1 MHEWQRFLRVAQGS
15 LLINEREALCDWLQG
30 EFRYFVPHEVFVAVW
45 GNADMGEFN
54 VHLLSPWVRATGG
67 REDALLR
74 PLLHDLYQQWITNVR
89 RPVRTTI
96 LPTQLV
102 VTPQAD
108 TALLT
113 AAANVRSALIHGIAV
128 METRDDRVFIALQSA
143 QAISEQS
150 AKTFELLLPYVN
162 AASERIADLG
172 HANTGA
178 RSSSSAWL
186 LELSQREVEI
196 MRWLTAGKTNP
207 EIGQILETSTFTVK
221 NHVQRIF
228 RKMNVVNRA
237 QAVEKFKRSK

>member
-1 MHEWQRFLRVAQGS
+1 MQEWQRFLRVAQGS
-15 LLINEREALCDWLQG
+15 LLITERQALCDWLQG

-45 GNADMGEFN
+45 GSAEMGKFSL
-54 VHLLSPWVRATGG
+54 HLLSPCVRAIGG

-74 PLLHDLYQQWITNVR
+74 PLLHDLYQKWITNGR

-96 LPTQLV
+96 VPTQLV
-102 VTPQAD
+102 ATPQAD

-128 METRDDRVFIALQSA
+128 MQTRDDRVFIALQSA
-143 QAISEQS
+143 QTISEQS

-172 HANTGA
+172 HANTDG

-207 EIGQILETSTFTVK
+207 EIGQILEISAFTVK